1 MGGGWLE
8 VAGPYDVKDSAALLK
23 AYLAVL
29 MEVDKDCIYVSPTAV
44 STPLMRGQP
53 QALQPDVGAV
63 DITAITFGQGRAR
76 SRMGCVVE
84 ETFEGEAVVM
94 KVVDET
100 KCIDL
105 TEELRHEAEQYK
117 LMSDLDCIPRLKGLV
132 EVWNMLLILIMEP
145 VGCSLEEAILEEQ
158 QWRANNL
165 PPLWG
170 GVGARHGA
178 IRALENMHAKGLVHG
193 DVKLDNIMLDTGTGQ
208 VKLIDF
214 GFTKPGGRSEQKS

>member
-1 MGGGWLE
+1 
-8 VAGPYDVKDSAALLK
+8 
-23 AYLAVL
+23 
-29 MEVDKDCIYVSPTAV
+29 
-44 STPLMRGQP
+44 
-53 QALQPDVGAV
+53 
-63 DITAITFGQGRAR
+63 
-76 SRMGCVVE
+76 
-84 ETFEGEAVVM
+84 
-94 KVVDET
+94 
-100 KCIDL
+100 
-105 TEELRHEAEQYK
+105 
-117 LMSDLDCIPRLKGLV
+117 MSDLDCIPRLKGLV

>member
-1 MGGGWLE
+1 MGVHGLFTDISGNKHVVGDPDRVWITENTPELCKPKFVVE
-8 VAGPYDVKDSAALLK
+8 FKTPWVFPFEDLLTHWDQHK
-23 AYLAVL
+23 NNDG
-29 MEVDKDCIYVSPTAV
+29 DKVV
-44 STPLMRGQP
+44 R
-53 QALQPDVGAV
+53 
-63 DITAITFGQGRAR
+63 AIAQLYGAR

-117 LMSDLDCIPRLKGLV
+117 LMSDLDCIPRLKG
-132 EVWNMLLILIMEP
+132 
-145 VGCSLEEAILEEQ
+145 
-158 QWRANNL
+158 
-165 PPLWG
+165 
-170 GVGARHGA
+170 ARHGA

-193 DVKLDNIMLDTGTGQ
+193 DVKLANIMLDTGTGQ

-214 GFTKPGGRSEQKS
+214 GFTKPGGRVEQKRELECLNELLLEAEERAAKQVVGG